1 MILHRI
7 STCLLYILCYFSTF
21 SNSYVLFYHTE
32 NSSSVQYYDCIYYT
46 RSMIQDNIQNV
57 KYCRQLNRS
66 QLLPHD
72 FNQSCQNGGRLWPF
86 EELSR
91 LNVSTSEVLQWSSSM
106 EQTDRYAKYLSNS
119 SLDVEDR
126 YICNCTNLA
135 SFGKFCE
142 YKFYN
147 GSTSFADAVK
157 KQFQPLEY
165 SNMNNDSVTIGSQ
178 LHNNR
183 PCYTTWTCNSGL
195 MCLDWR
201 HICDGKYAGLIILL
215 NSSFRLYFQVNNSVW
230 MVWMKIIA
238 RHWNSMNVKMMNID
252 VQMECVF
259 QKNIGW
265 MVIMIVWIGQMR
277 RTLLFI
283 QDSIAFVY
291 HRSLVMNICVH
302 IVNGRAGMVSFH
314 SYLM

>member
-1 MILHRI
+1 
-7 STCLLYILCYFSTF
+7 
-21 SNSYVLFYHTE
+21 
-32 NSSSVQYYDCIYYT
+32 
-46 RSMIQDNIQNV
+46 MIQDNIQNV

-157 KQFQPLEY
+157 KQFQPL
-165 SNMNNDSVTIGSQ
+165 
-178 LHNNR
+178 
-183 PCYTTWTCNSGL
+183 
-195 MCLDWR
+195 
-201 HICDGKYAGLIILL
+201 
-215 NSSFRLYFQVNNSVW
+215 
-230 MVWMKIIA
+230 
-238 RHWNSMNVKMMNID
+238 
-252 VQMECVF
+252 
-259 QKNIGW
+259 
-265 MVIMIVWIGQMR
+265 
-277 RTLLFI
+277 
-283 QDSIAFVY
+283 
-291 HRSLVMNICVH
+291 
-302 IVNGRAGMVSFH
+302 
-314 SYLM
+314 